1 MQIFVT
7 GLCGLILTTGVLS
20 EVILTQSGDVVT
32 KPGGSHELSCRG
44 SGFNFGSYGM
54 HWIRQAPGKGLEWVA
69 YILSDGSQKYYSP
82 SVQGRF
88 SISRDNPGSTLSLHM
103 SNLKT
108 EDTAKYY
115 CARDTEGENSPC
127 SVQKPQL
134 LRGKEIE
141 NRAPT
146 STVRE
151 NTTAS
156 LTICHLS
163 MYVTYN
169 LITN

>member
-1 MQIFVT
+1 MKIFAT

-32 KPGGSHELSCRG
+32 KPGGSHELSCQG
-44 SGFNFGSYGM
+44 SGFSFGGYGM

-69 YILSDGSQKYYSP
+69 VIWNDGSQKYYST

-88 SISRDNPGSTLSLHM
+88 TISRDNLRSTLSLHM

-115 CARDTEGENSPC
+115 CARDTAGESSPC
-127 SVQKPQL
+127 SVQKPQVL
-134 LRGKEIE
+134 TGKEIE
-141 NRAPT
+141 NRALT

-151 NTTAS
+151 NMTAS
-156 LTICHLS
+156 VLNRVSI
-163 MYVTYN
+163 
-169 LITN
+169 